1 MTLLLRHGTTQGI
14 YHTHSWL
21 SVVVETSIGERV
33 ELKEQQAK
41 GSKNKEAAERRS
53 KDVAVGVSGSLL
65 SLSLFFP
72 LLSRPSPRDFGW
84 FCRDWLW
91 ASAGEKANPSVCP
104 PIVHPKA
111 KSLSTTRHAARILF
125 ASDATGCCQDKTTAT
140 TTKHTTTT
148 TKDPIR
154 SDPIRPTHRNVSSIV
169 PISVTVTTT
178 KPNRNH
184 GPSRIYRHRCCLP
197 VPFYGHHSLSAVLG
211 LSGPATAPIACPQR
225 LSFVHED
232 DCRLWCVWID
242 SIRVCL
248 PGSAER

>member
-1 MTLLLRHGTTQGI
+1 MIGYGLRLAKRQIHQ
-14 YHTHSWL
+14 
-21 SVVVETSIGERV
+21 SVHRSSIRKEKACQHVMQHESFLRV
-33 ELKEQQAK
+33 MQLVAVRTRRRRR
-41 GSKNKEAAERRS
+41 RRS
-53 KDVAVGVSGSLL
+53 TQR
-65 SLSLFFP
+65 
-72 LLSRPSPRDFGW
+72 RPR
-84 FCRDWLW
+84 
-91 ASAGEKANPSVCP
+91 K
-104 PIVHPKA
+104 
-111 KSLSTTRHAARILF
+111 
-125 ASDATGCCQDKTTAT
+125 
-140 TTKHTTTT
+140 
-148 TKDPIR
+148 IR

-232 DCRLWCVWID
+232 DCRLWCIWID